1 MKFEQRSAGNAQKH
15 ETARRGAPATPLFHL
30 MNRRPTLLIALVLAL
45 ALPVPA
51 HAADPLLSGYA
62 GPGSGEQVLLGGGKL
77 GGGSG
82 GKGSGGAA
90 AAVPSLRTPAPG
102 GLASN
107 SAGTA
112 ADTPATT
119 GHKTRATSS
128 SKRKHAM
135 STSPRSSKTS
145 TTAAPAGAPPV
156 VAYPTHAG
164 AVEGLPLSVG
174 EALLA
179 IAALALLVLGGLGLR
194 RLSDQTDPPSSP
206 PQVPVP

>member
-30 MNRRPTLLIALVLAL
+30 MTRRPTLLIALVFAL
-45 ALPVPA
+45 AVPVSA

-62 GPGSGEQVLLGGGKL
+62 GPGSGEQVVLGGGTL

-82 GKGSGGAA
+82 GKGSGRVAQ
-90 AAVPSLRTPAPG
+90 SLRTPAPAP
-102 GLASN
+102 LASN
-107 SAGTA
+107 AAGA
-112 ADTPATT
+112 AANTPATT
-119 GHKTRATSS
+119 AHKKRAASS
-128 SKRKHAM
+128 SKRKHAT
-135 STSPRSSKTS
+135 STSPRSSTS
-145 TTAAPAGAPPV
+145 TTAAPSGAPPV

-179 IAALALLVLGGLGLR
+179 IAALALFVLGGLGLR
-194 RLSDQTDPPSSP
+194 RLSDRTDPPSSP

>member
-15 ETARRGAPATPLFHL
+15 ETARRGAPATPLFHF
-30 MNRRPTLLIALVLAL
+30 MNRRPTLLIALVFAL
-45 ALPVPA
+45 TPAVPA

-62 GPGSGEQVLLGGGKL
+62 GPGSGEQVVLGGATL

-82 GKGSGGAA
+82 GKGSGGAG
-90 AAVPSLRTPAPG
+90 PSLRTPAPAA
-102 GLASN
+102 LASN

-112 ADTPATT
+112 ADTSATT

-135 STSPRSSKTS
+135 STSRHTSSTS
-145 TTAAPAGAPPV
+145 TTAAPAGAPRV

-164 AVEGLPLSVG
+164 AVEGLPLSIG

-179 IAALALLVLGGLGLR
+179 IAGLALLVLAGLGLR
-194 RLSDQTDPPSSP
+194 RLSDRTDPPSSP